1 MDGGKRPGGYEGAL
15 TVAAKRA
22 RVDDGSA
29 VVVSRAQ
36 ESLAVAS
43 AGNVHRTS
51 SLSAPTM
58 LLTGHG
64 DAVMSLKFSP
74 SGQALASGSRD
85 KSVNLWNVWGDC
97 KVRQRPGYPSRRP
110 ASLTA
115 TLFHPPC
122 LQNYMVLNG
131 HHNAVLE
138 VQWSGDG
145 ERLLSCSADKTVRA
159 WDAETGQPVK
169 KMAEHSAIVNSVCPA
184 RGSLQLVV
192 SGSDDGTTRLWDLRV
207 RKCVQRFDG
216 GFAVTAVAFNDA
228 ADGVFSGGIDNV
240 VRCHDLR
247 TGEVSMT
254 LSGHKDTI
262 TGMAVSPDGN
272 FLLSNAM
279 DQTLRVWDVRPY
291 APQERCTRVIKGH
304 AHNFEKNLLRCAW
317 SPDGS
322 KVTCGSAD
330 RMVYVWSADGTL
342 QYKLPGHKGSVNEA
356 VMHPKEPI
364 VASCSSDSTIYMGE
378 LAL

>member
-1 MDGGKRPGGYEGAL
+1 MDGSKRPGDEGAL

-22 RVDDGSA
+22 RVDDGNA

-43 AGNVHRTS
+43 ASNVPRTS
-51 SLSAPTM
+51 SLLAPTM

-64 DAVMSLKFSP
+64 DAVMTLKFSP

-85 KSVNLWNVWGDC
+85 KSVNLWHTGDDC
-97 KVRQRPGYPSRRP
+97 K
-110 ASLTA
+110 
-115 TLFHPPC
+115 
-122 LQNYMVLNG
+122 NYMVLNG

-184 RGSLQLVV
+184 RGSLQLAV

-254 LSGHKDTI
+254 LSGHTDTV
-262 TGMAVSPDGN
+262 TGVAVSPDGN

-291 APQERCTRVIKGH
+291 APQERCTQVIKGV

-317 SPDGS
+317 SPDGA

-330 RMVYVWSADGTL
+330 RMVYVWAADGTL

-356 VMHPKEPI
+356 VMHPTEPI